1 MNAYKV
7 NKMPKGLL
15 AIVSC
20 SNKEFLFPNL
30 LPIFAQFL
38 LKIMSYKMINNLLGW
53 LTFLV
58 ALVVYSLTLEPS
70 VSLWD
75 CGEFISA
82 SYKLQVVHP
91 PGAPFFLLIG
101 RLFAMF
107 ASDPSVVPIAVN
119 MMSAVSSALTVL
131 FTFWITTHFAKKM
144 VKDTNETASKIA
156 IFGAGLVAALA
167 LTFMDSFWFSA
178 VEAEVYAMSSLFT
191 ALTFWAAL
199 RWEESES
206 QYADKW
212 LVLIAY
218 LIGLAIGTHL
228 LNLLVIPT
236 VVFIYYFKKFT
247 PSRKGM
253 AYSFLAGLV
262 ILGFVQKII
271 IPGVPALMA
280 DLDILFVND
289 FGLPFNSGS
298 ITALLLLIGATVY
311 GIYYFSKVK
320 PHQYA
325 NLGFVCLAYVLFG
338 YSTYAMVVVR
348 SSDNPAIDMNNP
360 EEPSNLLSYINREQY
375 GDRPLLKGPYFNAQ
389 PIDVKEGKTN
399 YRKDSAQYVISGV
412 KQDYVY
418 NDADYTFFPRMGPA
432 DKPEQGYYSWGNMS
446 DLSNEIEYT
455 EQQIAQAQTQQEKQ
469 QLQEQ
474 LQALKSTKPHMSN
487 NLSFLASYQIGHMY
501 FRYFMW
507 NFVGRQNDQQGH
519 DFNQNVDGNWIS
531 GIKFLDAMR
540 LGPQTGLPTH
550 MENNQARNKYF
561 FIPLILG
568 ILGLVFHFKRQK
580 NDATVTMILF
590 LFTGILIN
598 IYLNQPPYEPRE
610 RDYSLVG
617 SFQTFCIWIGL
628 GVLFLFE
635 QLKQKL
641 SAIGAAALSL
651 ALALTAPYLMASQG
665 WNDHDRSKRYIGID
679 FAKNCL
685 MSCPPNAVLF
695 TNGDNDTYPLWYA
708 QNVEGFRTDVR
719 IINQSLLPTDW
730 YSQILLT
737 KVYNSEPLPLSLKKT
752 DLDAGVNDY
761 YQYQQGLETGYRDLS
776 EYIRELTASKTN
788 QYYSQTKFKVSVDK
802 QAVLA
807 AGVVT
812 PEDTNKIVSEM
823 TIDFPRRSMTKGDLV
838 LLDLVATNAKT
849 GWRRPICFTTTS
861 GSDGFTNL
869 ESYFERKG
877 LVFQVIPVKSPN
889 SRNNVSKLD
898 ANTIHN
904 NLMKVFKYSGMK
916 EKKGFFLDDKAT
928 TGPYAYQELFVTL
941 AGHYLDKIMS
951 LRQQDSTGKN
961 SVVQSDIKGYQA
973 KIKEL
978 LTKCELEIPES
989 VYHMPHQTRYY
1000 FAMIW
1005 HEAGDDKKAEE
1016 FLDQLYQNCLNEV
1029 KYYTRFTGSK
1039 KTRYLRGLTKDDFDF
1054 MERCSASAKDWGL
1067 NKKAEEFDKT
1077 NKSMTG
1083 TVSNFVNMD

>member
-1 MNAYKV
+1 
-7 NKMPKGLL
+7 
-15 AIVSC
+15 
-20 SNKEFLFPNL
+20 
-30 LPIFAQFL
+30 
-38 LKIMSYKMINNLLGW
+38 MSYKMINNLLGW

-107 ASDPSVVPIAVN
+107 ASDPTVVPIAVN

-144 VKDTNETASKIA
+144 VKDTEETANRIA

-206 QYADKW
+206 QSADKW

-320 PHQYA
+320 PHHYA

-399 YRKDSAQYVISGV
+399 YRKDSTQYVISGV

-446 DLSNEIEYT
+446 EMSNQIEYT
-455 EQQIAQAQTQQEKQ
+455 EQQIAQAQSDQEKQ
-469 QLQEQ
+469 QLQQ
-474 LQALKSTKPHMSN
+474 DLQALKASKPHMSN
-487 NLSFLASYQIGHMY
+487 NIAFLMSYQLGHMY

-507 NFVGRQNDQQGH
+507 NFAGRQNDQQGH
-519 DFNQNVDGNWIS
+519 DFNQNIDGNWIS

-540 LGPQTGLPTH
+540 LGPQSGLPAH

-628 GVLFLFE
+628 GVLFLFD
-635 QLKQKL
+635 QLKQKI
-641 SAIGAAALSL
+641 SAMGAAAVSL
-651 ALALTAPYLMASQG
+651 AVALSAPYLMGSQG
-665 WNDHDRSKRYIGID
+665 WNDHDRSKRYVGID

-730 YSQILLT
+730 YSQVLLN
-737 KVYNSEPLPLSLKKT
+737 KVYNSEPLPLSLKKG

-761 YQYQQGLETGYRDLS
+761 FQYQQGIETAPRDLS
-776 EYIRELTASKTN
+776 EYIHELTSSKTS
-788 QYYSQTKFKVSVDK
+788 QYYSQTKFKVPVDK
-802 QAVLA
+802 QAVIA

-823 TIDFPRRSMTKGDLV
+823 TFDFPRRSMTKGDLV

-849 GWRRPICFTTTS
+849 GWKRPICFTTTS

-869 ESYFERKG
+869 ETYFERKG

-889 SRNNVSKLD
+889 TKNNVSKLD

-904 NLMKVFKYSGMK
+904 NLVKVFKYSGMK

-928 TGPYAYQELFVTL
+928 TGPYAYQELFITL
-941 AGHYLDKIMS
+941 SGHYLDKIMS
-951 LRQQDSTGKN
+951 LKQQDSAGKN
-961 SVVQSDIKGYQA
+961 PQIQTEIKGYQD

-1005 HEAGDDKKAEE
+1005 HEAGDDKKSAEC
-1016 FLDQLYQNCLNEV
+1016 LDVLYKNCLDEV
-1029 KYYTRFTGSK
+1029 KYYTRFTGNK

-1054 MERCSASAKDWGL
+1054 MQRCAGSAKDW
-1067 NKKAEEFDKT
+1067 NMTAKAAEYDKT
-1077 NKSMTG
+1077 NQSMSG
-1083 TVSNFVNMD
+1083 TVNNFVNMD